1 MHSRSHISKSTLPR
15 PIVHASGPKWIHPK
29 GYILFLSLQS
39 GEAMNHLVETVAI
52 QSTPEGSMVE
62 VVMDDLRIMTS
73 LHLGQNGGIDTIVMM
88 GVANMTEVKDA
99 VMITM
104 AMLDD
109 NMMCITVAQDGV
121 GRAALCQVV
130 RPDMHSVE
138 VLGTILR
145 FCMAGKKDTS
155 LQVRVYTM

>member
-1 MHSRSHISKSTLPR
+1 
-15 PIVHASGPKWIHPK
+15 
-29 GYILFLSLQS
+29 
-39 GEAMNHLVETVAI
+39 
-52 QSTPEGSMVE
+52 
-62 VVMDDLRIMTS
+62 MDDLRIMTS
-73 LHLGQNGGIDTIVMM
+73 LHLGRNGGTDTSTVM
-88 GVANMTEVKDA
+88 GVANMTMAIMTEVKDA

-104 AMLDD
+104 AMLED
-109 NMMCITVAQDGV
+109 NMTCITVAQDGV

-130 RPDMHSVE
+130 GPNMHSIE